1 MGYLG
6 SAPSRNTPAYK
17 QVYEFVATA
26 AQTTFS
32 VAYTVG
38 FVEVYRN
45 GVKLG
50 APNFTA
56 NNGTSVVLT
65 SGANAGDF
73 IQIVSEFINPVL
85 NAIPNTTG
93 AVTTNNIADNAI
105 TTAKI
110 ADNAI
115 TTSKIA
121 AGAVVQADLA
131 SGVAGTGNAF
141 SAQLSSDQTIAS
153 NSTWTKLTFNSEDFD
168 TSGCYDN
175 STNYRFT
182 PTVAGYYQV
191 NYMGVFNSLVQQNNA
206 GSLAIYKNGSS
217 YRPMA
222 AVNSGVVGQ
231 NFEISY
237 HWNCSMS
244 LIIYMNGSTDYLE
257 IYAWHT
263 YGNNGMSVLSGATFS
278 SCLVRAA

>member
-1 MGYLG
+1 MSYIG

-93 AVTTNNIADNAI
+93 AVATSNIADNAI
-105 TTAKI
+105 TTA
-110 ADNAI
+110 
-115 TTSKIA
+115 KIA

-131 SGVAGTGNAF
+131 SGVAGTGPAF
-141 SAQLSSDQTIAS
+141 SAYLLNDMTLSSNT
-153 NSTWTKLTFNSEDFD
+153 STKVQLVAKSFD
-168 TSGCYDN
+168 TANCFDN
-175 STNYRFT
+175 VTNYRFT
-182 PTVAGYYQV
+182 PNVAGYYQF
-191 NYMGVFNSLVQQNNA
+191 NYIGQFQGASASTFVMLSIF
-206 GSLAIYKNGSS
+206 KNGSTGS
-217 YRPMA
+217 IAPYHQGVRTP
-222 AVNSGVVGQ
+222 NSTTANMVYGTSVLLYANGTTDY
-231 NFEISY
+231 FELYAQQSSGGNLALY
-237 HWNCSMS
+237 SFNGG
-244 LIIYMNGSTDYLE
+244 GSTYFQ
-257 IYAWHT
+257 
-263 YGNNGMSVLSGATFS
+263 GF
-278 SCLVRAA
+278 LVRAA

>member
-131 SGVAGTGNAF
+131 SGVAGAGAFDAQGNKVQIDLELVNAWVDPDTYKYERA
-141 SAQLSSDQTIAS
+141 SAYPSIQEQLDM
-153 NSTWTKLTFNSEDFD
+153 L
-168 TSGCYDN
+168 
-175 STNYRFT
+175 
-182 PTVAGYYQV
+182 
-191 NYMGVFNSLVQQNNA
+191 
-206 GSLAIYKNGSS
+206 
-217 YRPMA
+217 
-222 AVNSGVVGQ
+222 
-231 NFEISY
+231 
-237 HWNCSMS
+237 
-244 LIIYMNGSTDYLE
+244 
-257 IYAWHT
+257 WHSV
-263 YGNNGMSVLSGATFS
+263 NNGTDLKASDWFNQLKSVKDTYEKP
-278 SCLVRAA
+278 AA